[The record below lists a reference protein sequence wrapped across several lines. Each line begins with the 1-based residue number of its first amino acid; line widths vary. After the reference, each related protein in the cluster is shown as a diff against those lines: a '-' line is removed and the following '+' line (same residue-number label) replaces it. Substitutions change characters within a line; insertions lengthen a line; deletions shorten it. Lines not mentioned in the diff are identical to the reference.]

1 MLVGAFN
8 QEKALVGAFS
18 VIVYFHR
25 LIVYSTTFSAWVLET
40 PRLGS
45 LETLVNIFRREQR
58 VLVEGGHTQ
67 HAGLLAAVHPL
78 DVAQLLLAQGV
89 GGVPQGVQVVFVV
102 RAAGEGVGAGLGV
115 LLEVV
120 GDQHLSP
127 ATVRLVV
134 HVEVV
139 SVLH

>member
-1 MLVGAFN
+1 MVSRREIGSM
-8 QEKALVGAFS
+8 GFS
-18 VIVYFHR
+18 VIVQLHR
-25 LIVYSTTFSAWVLET
+25 LIVYSTTFSAWILET
-40 PRLGS
+40 ARLGS

-102 RAAGEGVGAGLGV
+102 RAAGEGVGAGLRV

-120 GDQHLSP
+120 GDQHLAP